1 MAKNVGVEVARDRY
15 YQWLKDVVYSDESD
29 SHEVLLGYMNAIPY
43 TYTVDGDSNREGDG
57 LYLRNIFYDEHEE
70 CEGLLEHYPCSL
82 FEMLVGFAN
91 RMAEDVVADFNRSAS
106 DWFWE
111 FMNNLGADY
120 FSDDILE
127 TEEGQKDLCRLID
140 GFVDRTYK
148 DSKSGNI
155 FVFEREPA
163 GLKRIEL
170 WYQMQFYIE
179 ERYGF

>member
-1 MAKNVGVEVARDRY
+1 MMKNVNKEVAFELY
-15 YQWLKDVVYSDESD
+15 YQWLEDLVYSEESD
-29 SHEVLLGYMNAIPY
+29 NHEILLACLNATPY
-43 TYTVDGDSNREGDG
+43 RYVVGGDSNREGDG
-57 LYLRNIFYDEHEE
+57 LYLRNIFYDETEQ
-70 CEGLLEHYPCSL
+70 CEGLLVHECTL
-82 FEMLVGFAN
+82 LEMLVGFAN
-91 RMAEDVVADFNRSAS
+91 RMAEEVVADFGKSTS

-120 FSDDILE
+120 FTDDILMCDDAGE
-127 TEEGQKDLCRLID
+127 DLTKLLDNFMNRQ
-140 GFVDRTYK
+140 YK

-155 FVFEREPA
+155 FVFEKEPK